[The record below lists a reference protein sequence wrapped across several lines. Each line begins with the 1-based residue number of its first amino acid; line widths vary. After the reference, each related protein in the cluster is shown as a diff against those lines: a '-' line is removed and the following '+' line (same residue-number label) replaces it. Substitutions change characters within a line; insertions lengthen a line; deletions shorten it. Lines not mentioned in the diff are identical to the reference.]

1 MKKGKVNLMNLHI
14 SNIEMGNILL
24 DTAEAFITNLLDN
37 LDEVTKYSFA
47 VELIARLDNLTQ
59 ECYDSADET
68 SQTIID
74 YLENTGWNYD
84 ELPSYT
90 EYSRMMKKYLYNSE
104 CELPDETVYTDE
116 GCTEDVANAFG
127 IKTVNTGLTT
137 DSAITGQ
144 LRFPNDYENEEAL
157 AKGMVQLPI
166 SVFPPF
172 TQDGKPPV
180 KPAPVNDPAEDRKK
194 ARAAYLAAMKQQNT
208 SQPT

>member
-1 MKKGKVNLMNLHI
+1 MNLHI

-47 VELIARLDNLTQ
+47 VELIARLDNLIQ
-59 ECYDSADET
+59 ECYDSTDEA

-84 ELPSYT
+84 ELPGYN
-90 EYSRMMKKYLYNSE
+90 EYSHMMEKYLYSSK
-104 CELPDETVYTDE
+104 CELPDDEVDTDD
-116 GCTEDVANAFG
+116 TEDVVNAFG
-127 IKTVNTGLTT
+127 IKAVNTGLTT
-137 DSAITGQ
+137 EPAIAGQ
-144 LRFPNDYENEEAL
+144 LRFPNDYEDEEAL
-157 AKGMVQLPI
+157 AKGMVRLPI

-180 KPAPVNDPAEDRKK
+180 KPAPVSNPAEERKK